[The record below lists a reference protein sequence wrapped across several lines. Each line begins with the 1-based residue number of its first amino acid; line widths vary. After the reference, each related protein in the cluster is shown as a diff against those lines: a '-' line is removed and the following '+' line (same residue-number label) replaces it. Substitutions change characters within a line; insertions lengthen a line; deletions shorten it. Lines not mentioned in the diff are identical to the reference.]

1 MHTEREQAGRRETNK
16 RATRVA
22 IQAAADRLIADR
34 GFEAATVRE
43 IAQAA
48 NVTERTF
55 YRYFDGKED
64 LAVTQATAWVNRL
77 HDAIVA
83 RPAHEPPLQAV
94 ERAMVEIARQIDE
107 SSRSQL
113 VWFFTN
119 QTGAVEMLR
128 RADIKPL
135 LRVEQMVASALLART
150 ATTDAESVQHAQAN
164 AELAARVSIAV
175 FRTVAGQRRRALA
188 QRTETPPA
196 GELITRAFE
205 QLTEM
210 ATAGDTGRQSRID
223 KTRSRP

>member
-1 MHTEREQAGRRETNK
+1 MHTEREQPGRREANK
-16 RATRVA
+16 RATRAA
-22 IQAAADRLIADR
+22 IQTAADRLIADH
-34 GFEAATVRE
+34 GFEATTVRE

-64 LAVTQATAWVNRL
+64 LVVSEATAWMDRL
-77 HDAIVA
+77 HDAITG
-83 RPAHEPPLQAV
+83 RPADEPPLQAV
-94 ERAMVEIARQIDE
+94 EHAMVELSRQIDA

-113 VWFFTN
+113 IWLFTN

-135 LRVEQMVASALLART
+135 LRVEHMVASALLART
-150 ATTDAESVQHAQAN
+150 ATTDAESVRRAQAD

-188 QRTETPPA
+188 QGIEAPAA

-205 QLTEM
+205 RLAAMTA
-210 ATAGDTGRQSRID
+210 AT
-223 KTRSRP
+223 